1 VEHYQKMSIF
11 DYTLPSGENFTV
23 RGPAGATQI
32 QADEIFYQQ
41 VVAGSLVGYTAGQTL
56 TGTTTQIT
64 KFELSRLDRG
74 TAAVDTVAV
83 LAVIQG
89 LPVVS
94 GIPDLINVPLENPVT
109 QADIVATQGAT
120 LGAESVGI
128 LNEYQVQL
136 LLSQISNLVKQ
147 PSNAISQEKG
157 IGAYGFNCFQL
168 EQAGYV
174 KPGTADRFLSDPTN
188 FVSVMQSNGI
198 WTGLNGV
205 ESLDRLLSNID
216 IQNRIQVTLM
226 QQSYESLN
234 ATGAIKQYAS
244 PSATAVTGQIY
255 TQQGFQNIS
264 ALTLLAGGALP
275 RNLLNNLTVNS
286 IANIGTLGS
295 GAVNR
300 FLTGGIGVA
309 SNQVATQITNSVGS
323 LVTNASKFGT
333 QAASNWIA
341 GNSNLLGTLPALN
354 INTLSTGI
362 TSLTNVNFNSIQKYA
377 TNLVPPNINQL
388 TSSLNVYG
396 KAAQFSL
403 GLSNPLAGITNAQ
416 NLATGA
422 LTNAQNLATG
432 ALTNAQNLATG
443 ALTNAQ
449 NLATGALTNA
459 QNLATGA
466 LTNAQ
471 AQAQALVGNLKNLT
485 NFSSAFSGGGDLVS
499 GTQLAAGFSNTVNR
513 STVNAAVARIVGN
526 DKIPLP
532 QFEFP
537 SPEVLAS
544 NLNIKQAQNILN
556 NIRGTGSAVRN
567 LAQTAV
573 GRANSLINNTRTQ
586 IAGAPGVIQGQL
598 NRVL

>member
-1 VEHYQKMSIF
+1 MSIF

-449 NLATGALTNA
+449 
-459 QNLATGA
+459 
-466 LTNAQ
+466 

>member
-449 NLATGALTNA
+449 
-459 QNLATGA
+459 
-466 LTNAQ
+466 

>member
-1 VEHYQKMSIF
+1 MSIF

-89 LPVVS
+89 LPIVS

-205 ESLDRLLSNID
+205 ESLDQLLNNID

-234 ATGAIKQYAS
+234 ATGAIKQYVN
-244 PSATAVTGQIY
+244 PSAAAVTGQIY

-264 ALTLLAGGALP
+264 ALTLLAGALP
-275 RNLLNNLTVNS
+275 RNLLNRLTVNS

-300 FLTGGIGVA
+300 FLTGGIGAV

-333 QAASNWIA
+333 QAAANWIA
-341 GNSNLLGTLPALN
+341 GNNNLLGNLPALN

-362 TSLTNVNFNSIQKYA
+362 TSLANVNFNNIQKYA

-388 TSSLNVYG
+388 ASSLNVYG

-403 GLSNPLAGITNAQ
+403 SLSNSLTGLTNNALTNAQ
-416 NLATGA
+416 NIATGA
-422 LTNAQNLATG
+422 LTNAQNI
-432 ALTNAQNLATG
+432 
-443 ALTNAQ
+443 
-449 NLATGALTNA
+449 
-459 QNLATGA
+459 ATGA

-471 AQAQALVGNLKNLT
+471 AQAQALVGNLTNLT

-513 STVNAAVARIVGN
+513 STVNAAVSRIIGSG
-526 DKIPLP
+526 KIPQP

-544 NLNIKQAQNILN
+544 NLNILQAQNILN
-556 NIRGTGSAVRN
+556 NIRNTGSAVSN
-567 LAQTAV
+567 IAQNTA
-573 GRANSLINNTRTQ
+573 GRANSLINNTGAQ